1 MGVAGISRN
10 WPELAGREAMPSIG
24 DLTSDQFGQWIANV
38 DRRLHDLELY
48 VLHQLADTLKTLD
61 ERVKALENPGG

>member
-1 MGVAGISRN
+1 
-10 WPELAGREAMPSIG
+10 MPSIG
-24 DLTSDQFGQWIANV
+24 DLTSDQFGQWIQNV